1 MQGQSLFDHFRAR
14 QRMPKIEPE
23 REIVSAFSWRI
34 ISLSYLQNWTGS
46 EKWNPDSAKSG
57 Y

>member
-1 MQGQSLFDHFRAR
+1 VQGQSLFDHFRAR